1 MPELSCAGLQ
11 NGRFYPVV
19 AALTATRA
27 LDWRGRTV
35 TGKAAMSFA
44 SIFDGVPAWV
54 LVPCAFL
61 LIVAAL
67 RYRGAVAIVVTGL
80 CLFGLWNA
88 GDPHPWLAF
97 PFGLLIYGVLSA
109 IASFFGRAIG
119 EDAGGEG
126 GGYDHAAEQARLAN
140 EYHRREREGR
150 F

>member
-19 AALTATRA
+19 AELPATRA
-27 LDWRGRTV
+27 RDWRGRIV

-44 SIFDGVPAWV
+44 SIFDGIPAWV
-54 LVPCAFL
+54 LVPCAFI

-67 RYRGAVAIVVTGL
+67 RYRGTVAIVLTAL

-97 PFGLLIYGVLSA
+97 PFGLLIYAVLSG
-109 IASFFGRAIG
+109 IAGMFGRAIG
-119 EDAGGEG
+119 EDGGGEG